1 MPGNYHEV
9 APNSAPTTIGA
20 TYQFGLFFGSAK
32 PGISLIGVTAGDVA
46 ITDANAT
53 LATITTNATNN
64 FGYDGI
70 FVEAADTT
78 IQGVKI
84 GPNDLGDNK
93 TIEVVADNFTL
104 RYVQTVIPN
113 GGSIYVDDFS
123 AGGTVVQS
131 YHILDNMFSDGT
143 HVDISSGAG
152 NTGPTSGREI
162 LRNTFDLGNNGYNAI
177 SFNGSGGVPWYVTP
191 VGGATVKD
199 NSFANST
206 QYIRARGV
214 YLEAQFDWA
223 SFWNDNSF
231 DKAAVALITRV
242 PFDVRSYSYT
252 SAPYTFTNVRRIGG
266 TIAGEVTNAA
276 SADTVLA
283 KAGTYVGSVSI
294 TKPITLLGAGSGATV
309 LQGAHSGNGIDIA
322 SGTNDVTISDLGVQ
336 GFVNGVSLAGGTYNN
351 LTFTNVAAI
360 SNDVHGLLLGSNSLN
375 NVSLNNVNA
384 SNNGLPGSNGR
395 GVYFTNGGTK
405 TNISVIDGTFDN
417 NNLVGIDVNDGSAS
431 GVTITGNEV
440 IGNGDSGIGLNG
452 AKGPGANLV
461 AGNTVTNNGRF
472 GIEIKNATGSGAA
485 SGPGSVVV
493 SNNTVIRTVA
503 ATDARD
509 YAGIS
514 VFRRI
519 PDPLVNADQPT
530 GAVVTGNTVSGYH
543 RKPVGSTGDGF
554 GIVVEGLGQVVAG
567 NTVSDNDVDVQIQ
580 ANNTTNAQSTPG
592 FDRGD
597 ASASSAMINGNLILT
612 STNFDLRN
620 VGAPTTDATCNAYDN
635 ATGPVASKVV
645 GAFVTVPFYI
655 TPNTTVP
662 CGVPTGVTATAGNSQ
677 AVVSW
682 LAPAANS
689 GADLTGYLVTAGPG
703 GATCTTTGA
712 LTCTVVGLTNG
723 TAYTFTV
730 QAINGSGNGAPSGPE
745 LAGHTVRGGVASSS
759 REPRTSTRSTRS
771 ACSTPGRATAPTLSA
786 RSPRPRSAEP
796 RSSRCR

>member
-1 MPGNYHEV
+1 MSLAVVAMATASIITLAPGVTQAATPPIVVKPSSMNGWAIVDDNTNGNGSGSLVVGPATPPVGVGSARLQLSASNAGWDFEGGAGFAGTPLASITTLSYDTYRASVDSGNNLAIALQMGADYDLTDAFTGFQGRIVYEPYETLGGTVTQNTWRHWDTTAGKWWQSGNAFVGGLNVGKACTQGSPCTWTQLKLDFPNAGIRPTFGKLYLKAGSGWASFDGNADNLTIGVGGVDTTFDFEAETPCTTTCYVNAATGNDAFGGGTATSAKKTIQAALNTVNANGQVRVMPGNYHEV

-84 GPNDLGDNK
+84 GPNDLGENK

-113 GGSIYVDDFS
+113 GGSIYIDDFS

-231 DKAAVALITRV
+231 DKAAVALITQV

-322 SGTNDVTISDLGVQ
+322 SGTNNVTISDLGVQ

-360 SNDVHGLLLGSNSLN
+360 SND
-375 NVSLNNVNA
+375 
-384 SNNGLPGSNGR
+384 
-395 GVYFTNGGTK
+395 
-405 TNISVIDGTFDN
+405 
-417 NNLVGIDVNDGSAS
+417 
-431 GVTITGNEV
+431 
-440 IGNGDSGIGLNG
+440 
-452 AKGPGANLV
+452 
-461 AGNTVTNNGRF
+461 
-472 GIEIKNATGSGAA
+472 
-485 SGPGSVVV
+485 
-493 SNNTVIRTVA
+493 
-503 ATDARD
+503 
-509 YAGIS
+509 
-514 VFRRI
+514 
-519 PDPLVNADQPT
+519 
-530 GAVVTGNTVSGYH
+530 
-543 RKPVGSTGDGF
+543 
-554 GIVVEGLGQVVAG
+554 
-567 NTVSDNDVDVQIQ
+567 
-580 ANNTTNAQSTPG
+580 
-592 FDRGD
+592 
-597 ASASSAMINGNLILT
+597 
-612 STNFDLRN
+612 
-620 VGAPTTDATCNAYDN
+620 
-635 ATGPVASKVV
+635 
-645 GAFVTVPFYI
+645 
-655 TPNTTVP
+655 
-662 CGVPTGVTATAGNSQ
+662 
-677 AVVSW
+677 
-682 LAPAANS
+682 
-689 GADLTGYLVTAGPG
+689 
-703 GATCTTTGA
+703 
-712 LTCTVVGLTNG
+712 
-723 TAYTFTV
+723 
-730 QAINGSGNGAPSGPE
+730 
-745 LAGHTVRGGVASSS
+745 
-759 REPRTSTRSTRS
+759 
-771 ACSTPGRATAPTLSA
+771 
-786 RSPRPRSAEP
+786 
-796 RSSRCR
+796 